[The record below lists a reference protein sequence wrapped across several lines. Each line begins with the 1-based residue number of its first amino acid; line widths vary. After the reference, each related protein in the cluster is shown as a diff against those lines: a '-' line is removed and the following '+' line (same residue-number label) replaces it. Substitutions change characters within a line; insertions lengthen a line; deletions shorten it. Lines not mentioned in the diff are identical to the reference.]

1 MCTSLIIV
9 KLTHKVNHHFYK
21 LRACIKSLE
30 LIPFTDKIL
39 NSLSLRSGAKQEWS
53 PHHSTQNCTEGPIRC
68 NKVTKKKVKGIQ
80 IGKEE
85 VKLTTKSKF
94 NYKM

>member
-21 LRACIKSLE
+21 LRACRKSLE
-30 LIPFTDKIL
+30 LIPFTGKIL
-39 NSLSLRSGAKQEWS
+39 NSFSLRSGTKQEWS
-53 PHHSTQNCTEGPIRC
+53 PHHSTQHCTEGPIQY

>member
-53 PHHSTQNCTEGPIRC
+53 PHGPIRC